1 MIVTCENCRYYDVDY
16 EWDDDYEEEIEVDTC
31 RKGHEID
38 FALKNICPDFQESK
52 PMKYIEK
59 DTECDK
65 CELLSD
71 CKENG
76 CVFNVSTSMDSRE
89 HFIPGLRF
97 SCRKI
102 MGGKSK

>member
-1 MIVTCENCRYYDVDY
+1 MRKIADIMMLIMNGTMITKKKLRL
-16 EWDDDYEEEIEVDTC
+16 IL
-31 RKGHEID
+31 
-38 FALKNICPDFQESK
+38 ALKNICPDFQESK

-89 HFIPGLRF
+89 HFVPGLRL
-97 SCRKI
+97 SCKKI
-102 MGGKSK
+102 MGGQTK